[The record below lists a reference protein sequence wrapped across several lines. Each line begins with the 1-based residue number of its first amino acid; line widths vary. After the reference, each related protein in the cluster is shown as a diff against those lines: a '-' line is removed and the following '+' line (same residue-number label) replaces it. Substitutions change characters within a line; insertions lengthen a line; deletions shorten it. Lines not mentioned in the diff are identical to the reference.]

1 MRRTKEGGLA
11 DWTIWFGLLLGI
23 WAVGALAGVVIHAL

>member
-1 MRRTKEGGLA
+1 MRSTKEGGLA

-23 WAVGALAGVVIHAL
+23 WAFGTLAGVVIHAL